1 MFTIRIAQMNISID
15 NKYEYLPSMCRSYIT
30 GAKAE
35 YIISATDEEIKK
47 ETTTDNTDLGYGEFL
62 AIYRKIAQLII
73 SENGFLMH
81 GVVAEVKGVGVG
93 FLAPSGVGKSTHA
106 SLWKGFLGD
115 DFVYVNGDKPLVR
128 ILDNRVY
135 AYGTPW
141 AGKEN
146 LQSNIKTELKK
157 LCFIKRSDENRCIKL
172 KKEDVLEPLMK
183 QIYIPENPK
192 DFFMILDLLDK
203 FINNIEFYLIECN
216 ISKDAAKTSYEVIFN
231 EGN

>member
-1 MFTIRIAQMNISID
+1 MFTIRIAQLNISID
-15 NKYEYLPSMCRSYIT
+15 NKYEYLPDMCRDYIT
-30 GAKAE
+30 DEKAW
-35 YIISATDEEIKK
+35 YIISATDEEIKR
-47 ETTTDNTDLGYGEFL
+47 EINIDNANLGYGEFL

-73 SENGFLMH
+73 SESGFLMH
-81 GVVAEVKGVGVG
+81 GVVADVKGVGVA

-106 SLWKGFLGD
+106 SLWKEFLGD

-128 ILDNRVY
+128 ILDNVVY

-146 LQSNIKTELKK
+146 LQSNIKTRLKK
-157 LCFIKRSDENRCIKL
+157 LCFIKRSDENRCIRL
-172 KKEDVLEPLMK
+172 KKEDILQPLMK
-183 QIYIPENPK
+183 QIYIPENSK
-192 DFFMILDLLDK
+192 DFFMILDLLDR
-203 FINNIEFYLIECN
+203 FIKNIEFYLIECN